1 MQSDLALDRA
11 LFGAEGD
18 PLSYPGVL
26 PTRPCLLDGRSVI
39 DLAWDGGRLLVA
51 DTLQGVDG
59 YLTEAGAAP
68 IALRTAQIAY
78 GANRD
83 LHNLAWKLSAYGQT
97 DASSRLAILLPATLR
112 DADIVA
118 SSIGYWGYVYSAV
131 ILHRPPMLV
140 RPYLAGAEVE
150 VALLLLDEHQVRAM
164 HRSEGVPLGLVEQ
177 RPGVS
182 CDLAIATCDVR
193 GTSIEV
199 DAQIYVSAREFM
211 SLDGVRPM
219 PYAAVGRRGGTEL
232 QRLTQREMWAHIVAR
247 LELGAVDDV
256 VAALR
261 AGALARAAGDP
272 GPSEQTFDLYH
283 QIQRGISAE
292 MSLSDGDGLSRVAL
306 DDVPWMLAEELAWAG
321 EPRVGDRI
329 QG

>member
-1 MQSDLALDRA
+1 MQSNLALDRA

-177 RPGVS
+177 RP
-182 CDLAIATCDVR
+182 
-193 GTSIEV
+193 
-199 DAQIYVSAREFM
+199 
-211 SLDGVRPM
+211 
-219 PYAAVGRRGGTEL
+219 EL

>member
-177 RPGVS
+177 RP
-182 CDLAIATCDVR
+182 
-193 GTSIEV
+193 
-199 DAQIYVSAREFM
+199 
-211 SLDGVRPM
+211 
-219 PYAAVGRRGGTEL
+219 EL